1 MLHHN
6 TRRMRRTWSGRFP
19 DDSSWITTEEQT
31 VIKGKLT
38 FITILVLFKPPW
50 THKITCSAY
59 WFQYFFIW
67 TFFVEDISY
76 KFQMKKHSVV
86 FRHPDFLS
94 KSKTLTGSFF
104 FFCSYFLDACEVNTD
119 VYFVG
124 ETN

>member
-19 DDSSWITTEEQT
+19 EDSSWITTEEQT
-31 VIKGKLT
+31 VTKGKLT

-76 KFQMKKHSVV
+76 KFQMK
-86 FRHPDFLS
+86 
-94 KSKTLTGSFF
+94 
-104 FFCSYFLDACEVNTD
+104 
-119 VYFVG
+119 
-124 ETN
+124 